1 MILVGRYL
9 SPFVRR
15 AAITLKLHGMPFEH
29 QPLSTMTDMDA
40 IKKLNPVGRVPVL
53 VLDDGESLV
62 DSAAI
67 LDHLDEVAG
76 PARALVPPAGPER
89 RRVLRLLA
97 IAVGTMEKAV
107 GYSYETKRRPAERQ
121 HQPWIDN
128 LKSQVAGG
136 LAALEAID
144 GQPWLAGAK
153 MTQADVSAAV
163 LVDFLKFQVP
173 ELLPAGSHPKLE
185 ALAARLGELPAFR
198 EAAIPA

>member
-15 AAITLKLHGMPFEH
+15 TAITLKLYGMAFEH
-29 QPLSTMTDMDA
+29 RPLSTMTDMDA
-40 IKKLNPVGRVPVL
+40 IRKLNPVGRVPVL
-53 VLDDGESLV
+53 ILDDGESLI

-67 LDHLDEVAG
+67 LDHLDETAG

-89 RRVLRLLA
+89 RRVLNRVA

-107 GYSYETKRRPAERQ
+107 GYVYETKRRPAERQ

-144 GQPWLAGAK
+144 GQPWLAGPS

-163 LVDFLKFQVP
+163 LVDFLRTMAP
-173 ELLPAGSHPKLE
+173 DLLPAGAYPKLE
-185 ALAARLGELPAFR
+185 ALAARLGALPAFQ
-198 EAAIPA
+198 ETVVPT

>member
-15 AAITLKLHGMPFEH
+15 VAITLDLYGMPFEH
-29 QPLSTMTDMDA
+29 RPLSTMTDLEA
-40 IKKLNPVGRVPVL
+40 IKTLNPVGRVPVL
-53 VLDDGESLV
+53 TLDDGESLV

-89 RRVLRLLA
+89 RRVLNRLA
-97 IAVGTMEKAV
+97 VVVGTMEKAV
-107 GYSYETKRRPAERQ
+107 GYVYETRRRPAERQ
-121 HQPWIDN
+121 HQPWIDT
-128 LKSQVAGG
+128 LKGQVAGG
-136 LAALEAID
+136 LAALEAAD
-144 GQPWLAGAK
+144 PQPWLAGLS

-163 LVDFLKFQVP
+163 LVDFLRAMAP

-185 ALAARLGELPAFR
+185 ALAARLATTPAFQK
-198 EAAIPA
+198 AAVPT